1 MIHWPTSSMKLKQ
14 ALDLLLAAYSP
25 EATLNDINII
35 LSLVLSAEEE
45 DDEEFMREED
55 EDPCI
60 CVEDH
65 IDVNCP
71 SCF

>member
-1 MIHWPTSSMKLKQ
+1 MKCVNPHCDREQ
-14 ALDLLLAAYSP
+14 
-25 EATLNDINII
+25 NITNMTI
-35 LSLVLSAEEE
+35 CSECYQEYYFHQE
-45 DDEEFMREED
+45 DD
-55 EDPCI
+55 DPCI